1 MGFSRLQ
8 IKMTV
13 ALGHVTGTLAVS
25 QRERLL
31 RVSVWKALPGL
42 ETCVP
47 VRAKA
52 KYTNLKNH
60 EPEAFFL
67 HSLTKKCPKDLRNQ
81 EV

>member
-1 MGFSRLQ
+1 MGFLCLQ
-8 IKMTV
+8 IKTTV

-31 RVSVWKALPGL
+31 RVSVWKALLGL

-52 KYTNLKNH
+52 EYPNLKNH

-67 HSLTKKCPKDLRNQ
+67 HLLT
-81 EV
+81 